1 MSTITIH
8 AEDYLAV
15 AVREYA
21 ERMGKSVNKA
31 VSELLASALHLVRP
45 AARQK
50 PSLLSCAGSLDP
62 EAADELRSVQDDF
75 SKVDAEMWK

>member
-31 VSELLASALHLVRP
+31 VSELLASTLHLVRP
-45 AARQK
+45 TARQK
-50 PSLLSCAGSLDP
+50 PSFLSCAGSLDS
-62 EAADELRSVQDDF
+62 EAADELRSVQNDF